1 MDLIHNFS
9 GTYNATEHK
18 ESPKDVTGYV
28 LMLGQKSVEHAFT
41 VTQHIRT
48 WSEVMYL
55 KEYYAAQKFDVSH

>member
-1 MDLIHNFS
+1 
-9 GTYNATEHK
+9 
-18 ESPKDVTGYV
+18 
-28 LMLGQKSVEHAFT
+28 MLGQKSVEHGFT